1 MNIIYKQREKITDT
15 PSTTSDMVFRRN
27 EGIRERGYFCSS
39 KCCNDATSFELIVL
53 WIMDA
58 FIILKNST
66 HRYTDA
72 YMPYSWVHL
81 AKVIGYLLQNVHLSI
96 LCSDFL
102 FNLRPLVNMFGCMS
116 LQTPE
121 MPLSRS
127 ITFKLDKREEETLFR
142 FWLVLHLSNWNY
154 ESGLRLLIS
163 RSSAPLNTHISLEIL
178 AQLSHFNTPTNPL
191 LHAYARCST

>member
-1 MNIIYKQREKITDT
+1 
-15 PSTTSDMVFRRN
+15 MVFRRN
-27 EGIRERGYFCSS
+27 EGIREVIFVRASAVMMLPLLNWLF
-39 KCCNDATSFELIVL
+39 K

-66 HRYTDA
+66 HRCTDA

-102 FNLRPLVNMFGCMS
+102 FNLTTSRQHVRMHEPSNS
-116 LQTPE
+116 QTRVE
-121 MPLSRS
+121 NILKKNWG
-127 ITFKLDKREEETLFR
+127 ITFKLDKRRRDIFC
-142 FWLVLHLSNWNY
+142 FWLVLHLSNY

-163 RSSAPLNTHISLEIL
+163 RSSAPLNS
-178 AQLSHFNTPTNPL
+178 
-191 LHAYARCST
+191 

>member
-1 MNIIYKQREKITDT
+1 
-15 PSTTSDMVFRRN
+15 MVLRRN
-27 EGIRERGYFCSS
+27 EGIREVIFVRASAVMMLPLLNWLF
-39 KCCNDATSFELIVL
+39 K

-66 HRYTDA
+66 HRCTDA

-102 FNLRPLVNMFGCMS
+102 FNLTTSRQHVRMHEPSNS
-116 LQTPE
+116 QTRVE
-121 MPLSRS
+121 NILKKNWG
-127 ITFKLDKREEETLFR
+127 ITFKLDKRRRDIFC
-142 FWLVLHLSNWNY
+142 FWLVLHLSNY

-178 AQLSHFNTPTNPL
+178 AQLSHLTPLRTLCFMLNERRSQHKP
-191 LHAYARCST
+191 